1 MRIIKSLILSFFLTS
16 CSVLDLNNIAPGYK
30 EAYISMKTLF
40 FEDKENKDLTED
52 LILNI
57 PYASAI
63 VSIGKGKDAL
73 LILESVSQEDEYT
86 WVSADGIYIVTKNGR
101 IIKTSGLENNLIDYI
116 EPYFNFREVTNKR
129 SSYLRYISF
138 DNPELFNLKVS
149 VNLEFQGKKNVKL
162 FSSSKDLYLYTEEIN
177 NEYLGWK
184 RKNKYWVDDN
194 SFVYKS
200 IQHISPKLPEFYFE
214 ITKKP
219 AE

>member
-1 MRIIKSLILSFFLTS
+1 MRIIKILIIPFLLTS

-30 EAYISMKTLF
+30 DAFSSMKTLL
-40 FEDKENKDLTED
+40 FEDKENKELTKD
-52 LILNI
+52 LISNI

-73 LILESVSQEDEYT
+73 LILESVSKEEYT

-101 IIKTSGLENNLIDYI
+101 IIKTSGLENNLIDFI
-116 EPYFNFREVTNKR
+116 EPSLNFRDVTDK
-129 SSYLRYISF
+129 STSYLRYLSF

-149 VNLEFQGKKNVKL
+149 VILKYKGAEQVRL
-162 FSSSKDLYLYTEEIN
+162 FSSSRDLFLYTEEISN
-177 NEYLGWK
+177 DYLGWK
-184 RKNKYWVDDN
+184 RENKYWVDDN

-219 AE
+219 AR

>member
-1 MRIIKSLILSFFLTS
+1 MRIIKILIIPFLLTS

-30 EAYISMKTLF
+30 DAYSSMKTLL
-40 FEDKENKDLTED
+40 FEDKQNKDLTED
-52 LILNI
+52 LISNI

-73 LILESVSQEDEYT
+73 LILESVSKEEYT

-101 IIKTSGLENNLIDYI
+101 IIKTSGLENNLIDFI
-116 EPYFNFREVTNKR
+116 EPNLNFRDVTDK
-129 SSYLRYISF
+129 SASYLRYVSF

-149 VNLEFQGKKNVKL
+149 VILEYKGAQQLEL
-162 FSSSKDLYLYTEEIN
+162 FSSSKDLYLYTEAIS

-184 RKNKYWVDDN
+184 RENKYWVDDN

-219 AE
+219 AK